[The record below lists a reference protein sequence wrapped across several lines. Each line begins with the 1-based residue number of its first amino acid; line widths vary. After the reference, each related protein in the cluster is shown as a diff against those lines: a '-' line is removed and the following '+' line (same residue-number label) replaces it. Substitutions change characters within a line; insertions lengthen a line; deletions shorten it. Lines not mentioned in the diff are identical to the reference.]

1 MATNEGAHFYSTT
14 QKRGRKKHKAR
25 DIKKQR
31 ERERERERKKKEPKK
46 NIRKEHYPRAHFSL
60 DTENDFDAERRR
72 IIEYS
77 ADDVRGHVRVRRRGR
92 GRHLGRHPGVDF
104 LHAIETKQ
112 NKTNVRVRVAFGVVF
127 LYLAIFEGV
136 VRLRET
142 ERVNEIG
149 LRGSLYPEKM
159 MSTWKKERPF
169 RRKRR
174 TIVEKKASSSSLS
187 ETTTHVLTSRRK
199 TTLRYF
205 SLNDAPDE
213 KDELFREEKNSRVE
227 SVDETRGEK
236 PIAVHVEQKFSG
248 GDAFFRRV

>member
-31 ERERERERKKKEPKK
+31 ERERARERERERKKKPKK
-46 NIRKEHYPRAHFSL
+46 KYEKNTTLVLTFL

-127 LYLAIFEGV
+127 VSRDIRRRG
-136 VRLRET
+136 ET
-142 ERVNEIG
+142 ERDG
-149 LRGSLYPEKM
+149 TR
-159 MSTWKKERPF
+159 ERDWVE
-169 RRKRR
+169 RKS
-174 TIVEKKASSSSLS
+174 VSGK
-187 ETTTHVLTSRRK
+187 
-199 TTLRYF
+199 
-205 SLNDAPDE
+205 DDE
-213 KDELFREEKNSRVE
+213 
-227 SVDETRGEK
+227 
-236 PIAVHVEQKFSG
+236 HVEEGKTF
-248 GDAFFRRV
+248 

>member
-31 ERERERERKKKEPKK
+31 ERERARERERERKKKPKK
-46 NIRKEHYPRAHFSL
+46 KYEKNTTLVLTFL
-60 DTENDFDAERRR
+60 DTENDFDAERR

-127 LYLAIFEGV
+127 VSRDIRRRG
-136 VRLRET
+136 ET
-142 ERVNEIG
+142 ERDG
-149 LRGSLYPEKM
+149 TR
-159 MSTWKKERPF
+159 ERDWVE
-169 RRKRR
+169 RKS
-174 TIVEKKASSSSLS
+174 VSGK
-187 ETTTHVLTSRRK
+187 
-199 TTLRYF
+199 
-205 SLNDAPDE
+205 DDE
-213 KDELFREEKNSRVE
+213 
-227 SVDETRGEK
+227 
-236 PIAVHVEQKFSG
+236 HVEEGKTF
-248 GDAFFRRV
+248 

>member
-31 ERERERERKKKEPKK
+31 ERERARERERERKKKPKK
-46 NIRKEHYPRAHFSL
+46 KIRKEHYPRAHFSL

-127 LYLAIFEGV
+127 VSRDIRRRG
-136 VRLRET
+136 ET
-142 ERVNEIG
+142 ERDG
-149 LRGSLYPEKM
+149 TR
-159 MSTWKKERPF
+159 ERDWVE
-169 RRKRR
+169 RKS
-174 TIVEKKASSSSLS
+174 VSGK
-187 ETTTHVLTSRRK
+187 
-199 TTLRYF
+199 
-205 SLNDAPDE
+205 DDE
-213 KDELFREEKNSRVE
+213 
-227 SVDETRGEK
+227 
-236 PIAVHVEQKFSG
+236 HVEEGKTF
-248 GDAFFRRV
+248 

>member
-31 ERERERERKKKEPKK
+31 EREREREREKEKKPKKKYEK
-46 NIRKEHYPRAHFSL
+46 NTTLVLTFL

-127 LYLAIFEGV
+127 VSRDIRRRG
-136 VRLRET
+136 ET
-142 ERVNEIG
+142 ERDG
-149 LRGSLYPEKM
+149 TR
-159 MSTWKKERPF
+159 ERDWVE
-169 RRKRR
+169 RKS
-174 TIVEKKASSSSLS
+174 VSGK
-187 ETTTHVLTSRRK
+187 
-199 TTLRYF
+199 
-205 SLNDAPDE
+205 DDE
-213 KDELFREEKNSRVE
+213 
-227 SVDETRGEK
+227 
-236 PIAVHVEQKFSG
+236 HVEEGKTF
-248 GDAFFRRV
+248 

>member
-25 DIKKQR
+25 DIKNNER
-31 ERERERERKKKEPKK
+31 EREREREKKKRSQKK

-127 LYLAIFEGV
+127 VSRDIRRRG
-136 VRLRET
+136 ET
-142 ERVNEIG
+142 ERDG
-149 LRGSLYPEKM
+149 TR
-159 MSTWKKERPF
+159 ERDWVE
-169 RRKRR
+169 RKS
-174 TIVEKKASSSSLS
+174 VSGK
-187 ETTTHVLTSRRK
+187 
-199 TTLRYF
+199 
-205 SLNDAPDE
+205 DDE
-213 KDELFREEKNSRVE
+213 
-227 SVDETRGEK
+227 
-236 PIAVHVEQKFSG
+236 HVEEGKTF
-248 GDAFFRRV
+248 